1 MSDSAIIFL
10 LCIGLAVMA
19 CIIIYQQIAFRAGI
33 QAKLRKISGDLESL
47 LDTDSDEKVMIFTD
61 NPALM
66 ELAAQINR
74 LLEDRQRV
82 RVNFRRAQA
91 SSKKMLSN
99 ISHDIKTPMTV
110 ILGYL
115 EIIRLGGDASPAMLA
130 KVEQK
135 AQRVMELINQFFT
148 LAKLEAGDTKI
159 ELGRINVNEACRE
172 NILDFYELLTSKNFQ
187 VDINIPDEVLYARA
201 SGDALQRIMFNLISN
216 GIRYGSDGKYLGIF
230 LTADSAHVYIRV
242 TDRGKGIPGEFAAN
256 VFDRLFTMDDARS
269 SQIQGNG
276 LGLTI
281 ARSLARQMGGDI
293 TLESRPDIQTDF
305 TVILQRIAY

>member
-1 MSDSAIIFL
+1 MNESAIIFL
-10 LCIGLAVMA
+10 LCIVLAILA

-33 QAKLRKISGDLESL
+33 QSKLHKINGALENI

-61 NPALM
+61 NLALM

-74 LLEDRQRV
+74 LLEDRQKV
-82 RVNFRRAQA
+82 RVNYRRAQA
-91 SSKKMLSN
+91 ASKKMLSN

-115 EIIRLGGDASPAMLA
+115 EIIRLSGDASPAMLA

-172 NILDFYELLTSKNFQ
+172 NILDFYELLTSRNFQ
-187 VDINIPDEVLYARA
+187 VQIDIPREALYARA

-216 GIRYGSDGKYLGIF
+216 AIRYGSDGKYLGIF
-230 LTADSAHVYIRV
+230 LTADKAHVYIRV
-242 TDRGKGIPGEFAAN
+242 TDKGKGIPEAFAAN

-293 TLESRPDIQTDF
+293 TMESRPDIQTDF